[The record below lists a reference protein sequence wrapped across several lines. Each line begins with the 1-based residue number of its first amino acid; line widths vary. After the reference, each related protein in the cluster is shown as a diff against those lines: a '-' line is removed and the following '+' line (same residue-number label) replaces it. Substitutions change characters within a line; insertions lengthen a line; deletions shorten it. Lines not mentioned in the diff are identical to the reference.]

1 VEERALES
9 EVGMDV
15 EGKGEENVG
24 QGEVC
29 GTGKSIS
36 KSLSKFHSLNYHL
49 ESYLHKNTFYIF
61 SIFNNLSISCLY
73 YRESFT
79 FSIIG

>member
-1 VEERALES
+1 VERALES
-9 EVGMDV
+9 EVGMEV

-36 KSLSKFHSLNYHL
+36 KIFFFLN
-49 ESYLHKNTFYIF
+49 
-61 SIFNNLSISCLY
+61 
-73 YRESFT
+73 FT
-79 FSIIG
+79 L